1 MSADNGIYILPSPN
15 GDKLEYRVAHCQA
28 IENVD
33 YDPMYEV
40 LLFSKS
46 PVYGS
51 QQEAAAVAIEMSKNY
66 DILEY
71 GVALLEERRF
81 PFPRQ
86 TYQEAEKVL
95 FK

>member
-15 GDKLEYRVAHCQA
+15 GDSLEYRVAHCQA
-28 IENVD
+28 IENID

-46 PVYGS
+46 PVYTS
-51 QQEAAAVAIEMSKNY
+51 QQEAAAVAIEMSKSY

-71 GVALLEERRF
+71 GVALLEDRKQ
-81 PFPRQ
+81 PFLNQ
-86 TYQEAEKVL
+86 SYKEAEEIL